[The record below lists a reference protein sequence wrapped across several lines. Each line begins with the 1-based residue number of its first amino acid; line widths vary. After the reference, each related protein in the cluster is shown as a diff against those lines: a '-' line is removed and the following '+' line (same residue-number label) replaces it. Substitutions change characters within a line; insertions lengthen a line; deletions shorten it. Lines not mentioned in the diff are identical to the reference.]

1 MFGDLDNLV
10 VEDGEDEDREDA
22 SGEEGMEYL
31 IDDASFDIILLMIA
45 GHGERSL
52 PIWRT
57 FGRLRIT
64 EAVMTGKT

>member
-45 GHGERSL
+45 GHGGEKSSNMENL
-52 PIWRT
+52 WKV
-57 FGRLRIT
+57 
-64 EAVMTGKT
+64 ENN